1 MRKTLNRV
9 LACFLAVAL
18 LVSCCISGL
27 VLPAA
32 AKTTPESSVLTNL
45 FPDDDF
51 GDEFAALTHEN
62 RGVAVEIFLAAEKFF
77 EEVENCCEEVHE

>member
-1 MRKTLNRV
+1 MSMRKTLNRV

-32 AKTTPESSVLTNL
+32 ASTVGQNLITNG
-45 FPDDDF
+45 DF
-51 GDEFAALTHEN
+51 EG
-62 RGVAVEIFLAAEKFF
+62 AEWTGSKI
-77 EEVENCCEEVHE
+77 C